1 MRAKLG
7 ERTALAVLVSGRGLD
22 VFSEISARR
31 ALLGLL
37 GRLVAVPPDPLLLR
51 AAAVSAGTTNVPAR
65 INAEMV
71 AASRDLIVALSALC
85 ACRGERK
92 R

>member
-1 MRAKLG
+1 MAFWVVVPC
-7 ERTALAVLVSGRGLD
+7 E
-22 VFSEISARR
+22 
-31 ALLGLL
+31 LL
-37 GRLVAVPPDPLLLR
+37 LVAVPPDPLLLR

>member
-37 GRLVAVPPDPLLLR
+37 GRLVAVPLR

-71 AASRDLIVALSALC
+71 AASRDLIVTLSAPVRLPGR
-85 ACRGERK
+85 AEAVT
-92 R
+92 